1 MLTSLAAVLVLLAV
15 GFYTL
20 SVGATGRAGAG
31 EGTALSSRTRAL
43 VLLLSMASLGGA
55 YMLYRKPL
63 EPAPEPAAVEATA
76 PTLPVAGRS
85 ETPKTELAAEPA
97 VEVPAAEVPAA
108 AKPDAPAP
116 MPTPVAE
123 ESLSSAALALE
134 TEGQSPRPATVLEPE
149 PVTERRLVETPA
161 IARPEKSA
169 AAPAPRSAKPVKT
182 AKPKQ
187 SQPVM
192 LSSKP
197 HEPVMLHVQNLLGPT
212 QAREQL
218 TLSIE
223 GRPVANLAV
232 DGRRPG
238 VEVAVPLPRGGLLR
252 YRLEGLSDDGSS
264 TTLAG
269 EGCIRVQ
276 GEARFDVRRRP
287 GSQKVF
293 LEASTGPAG

>member
-43 VLLLSMASLGGA
+43 VLLLSIASLGGA

-63 EPAPEPAAVEATA
+63 EPAPELDAIAATA
-76 PTLPVAGRS
+76 PALPVSRGRN
-85 ETPKTELAAEPA
+85 EAPRAEAAAEPIAA
-97 VEVPAAEVPAA
+97 VPDAE
-108 AKPDAPAP
+108 KPDAADPV
-116 MPTPVAE
+116 PTPVVE

-134 TEGQSPRPATVLEPE
+134 AENQTPKPVTVLEPE
-149 PVTERRLVETPA
+149 PVVERQWV
-161 IARPEKSA
+161 
-169 AAPAPRSAKPVKT
+169 AAPAIVPPEKPAVAPARSTKPVKPRQSR
-182 AKPKQ
+182 AAERSKSDKP
-187 SQPVM
+187 VV
-192 LSSKP
+192 LR
-197 HEPVMLHVQNLLGPT
+197 VQNLLGPT

-223 GRPVANLAV
+223 GRPVAELAV
-232 DGRRPG
+232 DARRPG

-252 YRLEGLSDDGSS
+252 YRLEGVSDDGFT
-264 TTLAG
+264 TTLVG

-276 GEARFDVRRRP
+276 DEARFDVRRRP

-293 LEASTGPAG
+293 LEASAGPAG